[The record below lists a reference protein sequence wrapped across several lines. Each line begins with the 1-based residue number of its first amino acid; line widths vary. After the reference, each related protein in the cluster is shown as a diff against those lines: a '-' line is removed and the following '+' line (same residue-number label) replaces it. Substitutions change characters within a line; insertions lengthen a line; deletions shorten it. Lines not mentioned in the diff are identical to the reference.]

1 MPTMPKSAE
10 GFKFILVTVF
20 MAIRTKDWTIVTQ
33 PPTLGQSRMGTGGAE
48 GGERGH
54 RIEAKREMSL

>member
-20 MAIRTKDWTIVTQ
+20 MDIRTKVWHFDRTEPGPAPPRSIV
-33 PPTLGQSRMGTGGAE
+33 GGAV
-48 GGERGH
+48 
-54 RIEAKREMSL
+54 SLQIVLLLI